1 MLSIVVLGCII
12 RRKKKIIPKIKAH
25 NPLEHINET
34 DSNQVTTTIPLE
46 TVSVGTHASDEGH
59 KSEEAVMSS
68 KSKENAPL
76 PPQYA
81 AEFEDHVAR
90 CHSKQDKEF
99 KEQFALIQEYDPDF
113 PKSIG
118 TSQNFRKLNRFGNI
132 TVYDYNRVI
141 LGSIDGYSDCQRD
154 FINASY
160 IDSCRKRQFIATQG
174 PLPKT
179 VVDFWRMVWQ
189 ERSQSIVMLANLVE
203 ASSVKCHK
211 YWPETGTLSFGPFN
225 VTITGQQILAD
236 YTTREFSVQLSE
248 SSEPALSVTQFHFT
262 AWPDHGVPDYAT
274 SLLAFHKKVKKHH
287 KRGMGPMIVHCSA
300 GVGRTGTL
308 ITIDCVLEQLQEEEK
323 VVDIAGVII
332 HLRTQR
338 MKMVQSLEQY
348 MFIHDAI
355 LEAVTCGD
363 TQIDASLFSRRITEM
378 SHRYPQTQ
386 LTEYENQFRV
396 LEKVSPKPCEIP
408 RNKALQHPFKNRN
421 DYYLPSDD
429 WGVVLRG
436 DKQDYIHATFVNG
449 YKQKRAFIIA
459 QSPMESTARDF
470 WKMVHDRKCGVI
482 VMLCDLLEDGQ
493 V

>member
-1 MLSIVVLGCII
+1 
-12 RRKKKIIPKIKAH
+12 
-25 NPLEHINET
+25 
-34 DSNQVTTTIPLE
+34 
-46 TVSVGTHASDEGH
+46 
-59 KSEEAVMSS
+59 
-68 KSKENAPL
+68 
-76 PPQYA
+76 
-81 AEFEDHVAR
+81 
-90 CHSKQDKEF
+90 
-99 KEQFALIQEYDPDF
+99 
-113 PKSIG
+113 
-118 TSQNFRKLNRFGNI
+118 
-132 TVYDYNRVI
+132 
-141 LGSIDGYSDCQRD
+141 
-154 FINASY
+154 
-160 IDSCRKRQFIATQG
+160 
-174 PLPKT
+174 
-179 VVDFWRMVWQ
+179 MVWQ

-236 YTTREFSVQLSE
+236 YTTREFSVQLAE

-308 ITIDCVLEQLQEEEK
+308 ITIDCVLEQLQGEEK
-323 VVDIAGVII
+323 VVDIAGFII

-396 LEKVSPKPCEIP
+396 LEKVSPKPWEIP

-493 V
+493 ETCYQYWPVRRGMAQFREYTVDLMEEKPVKGFVMRTLVVVNEKVTLPNIAIL